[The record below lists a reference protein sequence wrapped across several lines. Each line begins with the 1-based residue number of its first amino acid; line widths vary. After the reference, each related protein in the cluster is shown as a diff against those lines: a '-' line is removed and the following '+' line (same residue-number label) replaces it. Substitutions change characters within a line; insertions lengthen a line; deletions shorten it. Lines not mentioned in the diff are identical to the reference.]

1 MSRYDSMPR
10 PFSLYTYNIQGI
22 YVTNEEAKKM
32 SKDVG
37 FGIRIEDAVLV
48 TADGGIVMTGA
59 RAKSPYEPQ
68 IFERKLSRLLLFKF
82 PIQNTSCQTF
92 CNLESQIIEQHSEI
106 NGVCRN
112 SCLAQKVSSTNASKS
127 TTQIRILFELLG
139 TILKILWS
147 S

>member
-1 MSRYDSMPR
+1 MSQYDSMLHPS
-10 PFSLYTYNIQGI
+10 SLCTYDIQGI

-68 IFERKLSRLLLFKF
+68 MFMSKLSRLPVF
-82 PIQNTSCQTF
+82 
-92 CNLESQIIEQHSEI
+92 
-106 NGVCRN
+106 
-112 SCLAQKVSSTNASKS
+112 KVSCIEYWVVNFLQFRDLDNR
-127 TTQIRILFELLG
+127 TQ
-139 TILKILWS
+139 
-147 S
+147 

>member
-1 MSRYDSMPR
+1 MSRYDSILR

-48 TADGGIVMTGA
+48 TTDGGIVMTGA

-68 IFERKLSRLLLFKF
+68 IFVRK
-82 PIQNTSCQTF
+82 I
-92 CNLESQIIEQHSEI
+92 
-106 NGVCRN
+106 
-112 SCLAQKVSSTNASKS
+112 
-127 TTQIRILFELLG
+127 
-139 TILKILWS
+139 
-147 S
+147 